1 MSLSAKKV
9 IKEYLDGMA
18 RKDETFAKAYANK
31 SKNMD
36 SCFNYIVKEAL
47 KKGTTACMT
56 DDEVF
61 GLAVHYYVEGELKDV
76 KLPEDFQS
84 VEMTETPKVKEAP
97 KEKRRRKLPRRRS
110 KTMLVWAICLTFD
123 DETENEESE
132 GGGGIAY
139 EASTDKRPTEAMGN
153 GKLL

>member
-1 MSLSAKKV
+1 MSFNAKKV

-36 SCFNYIVKEAL
+36 SCFNYIVKEAR
-47 KKGTTACMT
+47 KKGTAVCMT

-97 KEKRRRKLPRRRS
+97 KEKPK
-110 KTMLVWAICLTFD
+110 KAAKAKKKDNVGMDCLFD
-123 DETENEESE
+123 F
-132 GGGGIAY
+132 
-139 EASTDKRPTEAMGN
+139 
-153 GKLL
+153 